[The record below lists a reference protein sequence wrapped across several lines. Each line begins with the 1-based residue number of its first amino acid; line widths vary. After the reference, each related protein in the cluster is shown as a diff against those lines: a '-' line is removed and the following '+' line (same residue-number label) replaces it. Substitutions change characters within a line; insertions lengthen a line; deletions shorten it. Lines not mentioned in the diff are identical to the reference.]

1 MSCMIVCMSI
11 VTGTLHMTYWQRQAK
26 LTTILSGQVTMTITI
41 AWLLFIGS
49 ITGHCSGKDP
59 AFLLREEWDRS
70 WGSAKNC
77 TYCYYYDNRLITT
90 LIHVSSN
97 DLNIDSRSKTA
108 IPCDITPL
116 RQLRGED
123 NYTLNSQKNTLNK
136 LHRKQCFCFSLTNI
150 CQYCFI
156 VVFFNQVCQT
166 K

>member
-1 MSCMIVCMSI
+1 MIVCMSI
-11 VTGTLHMTYWQRQAK
+11 VTGTLHMTYIYKDKLNWQQYWVEK
-26 LTTILSGQVTMTITI
+26 WQWLTI

-59 AFLLREEWDRS
+59 AFLLKEEWDQP

-77 TYCYYYDNRLITT
+77 TYCYYYDNRLHTT
-90 LIHVSSN
+90 LIHVCSN

-123 NYTLNSQKNTLNK
+123 NYTLNSQKNTLN
-136 LHRKQCFCFSLTNI
+136 
-150 CQYCFI
+150 
-156 VVFFNQVCQT
+156 
-166 K
+166 